1 MPIFITIVP
10 QIWSDNGVIV
20 YSLGWEKPRG
30 YASSMTMTRPE
41 NKAATREPL
50 AGRRVAVLV
59 WSVALLAMAALLAG
73 GAAVAAAVQQR
84 PAPHAVLDAVFTTRG
99 YVANGP
105 APRAVYELWT
115 DAALSRARLQLRS
128 NGQTLYYL
136 RDGSGVW
143 YAVGRASGSPWQ
155 RTRLAAVQQPSLL
168 SQDGVRRLFAALRR
182 RAGRAAVPTA
192 LHDRMAVA
200 FPSTAVTWP
209 YRYVGR
215 MTVWLDA
222 VTGLPLQFRGTELD
236 GKDTA
241 TVMTTVDRL
250 RTVNSSSLPSGF
262 FAPPDQ
268 RPSLWESAV
277 RSVAAWLTRL

>member
-1 MPIFITIVP
+1 MTSILPESKAVTRR
-10 QIWSDNGVIV
+10 
-20 YSLGWEKPRG
+20 PR
-30 YASSMTMTRPE
+30 A
-41 NKAATREPL
+41 
-50 AGRRVAVLV
+50 RRVAVLA
-59 WSVALLAMAALLAG
+59 WSAALLAMAALLAG
-73 GAAVAAAVQQR
+73 AVVAAAIQQR
-84 PAPHAVLDAVFTTRG
+84 PAPHAVLDAAFTMRG

-105 APRAVYELWT
+105 APRVVYELWT
-115 DAALSRARLQLRS
+115 DATLSRARLQLGS

-143 YAVGRASGSPWQ
+143 YAVGRAAGSPWR

-200 FPSTAVTWP
+200 FPTAAVTWP
-209 YRYVGR
+209 YRYGGR

-222 VTGLPLQFRGTELD
+222 VTGLPLQFRGLVTAGTEA
-236 GKDTA
+236 A

-250 RTVNSSSLPSGF
+250 RTVNSSSLPSNF
-262 FAPPDQ
+262 FTPPDQ
-268 RPSLWESAV
+268 HPTLWESAV
-277 RSVAAWLTRL
+277 RGVASWLTRL